1 MDGSELVK
9 SLAAEAGENAQQRA
23 SELHSRYY
31 QDTAPLLRVLPCA
44 RELLTRVA
52 ALGLQV
58 VLATSAP
65 EDELSILRELLD
77 SEDIVSTVTS
87 SEDVETAKPDPAIV
101 EIALRR
107 AGVLA
112 PRAVL
117 SAIQWD
123 AKASLRAGVPV
134 VGVLSCAISRAELES
149 AGASVVLDNAA
160 DLLTNIDTTPIAIWR
175 NWSGADHP

>member
-1 MDGSELVK
+1 MKTPK
-9 SLAAEAGENAQQRA
+9 SVRRNCTPGTTKTPHRCFG
-23 SELHSRYY
+23 YCP
-31 QDTAPLLRVLPCA
+31 AP

-52 ALGLQV
+52 ALGLLQV

-107 AGVLA
+107 AGVSA
-112 PRAVL
+112 SRAVFVGD
-117 SAIQWD
+117 SVWD
-123 AKASLRAGVPV
+123 AKASVRAGVPV
-134 VGVLSCAISRAELES
+134 VGVLSGGISRAELES

-160 DLLTNIDTTPIAIWR
+160 DLLTTIDTTPIADLAKLV
-175 NWSGADHP
+175 STEHP